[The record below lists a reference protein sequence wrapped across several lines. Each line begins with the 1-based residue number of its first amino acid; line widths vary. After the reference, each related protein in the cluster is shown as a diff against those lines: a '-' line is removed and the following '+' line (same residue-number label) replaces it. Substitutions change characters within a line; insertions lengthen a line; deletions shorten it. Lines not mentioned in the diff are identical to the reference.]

1 MLRNSTPRSLLLI
14 DEFGKGTQVSDARRA
29 RERERESQRERVK
42 ERGHKERERENNF
55 CRFCVPEP

>member
-29 RERERESQRERVK
+29 REREREPERESQRE
-42 ERGHKERERENNF
+42 GAQGEREREQLLAF
-55 CRFCVPEP
+55 VRA